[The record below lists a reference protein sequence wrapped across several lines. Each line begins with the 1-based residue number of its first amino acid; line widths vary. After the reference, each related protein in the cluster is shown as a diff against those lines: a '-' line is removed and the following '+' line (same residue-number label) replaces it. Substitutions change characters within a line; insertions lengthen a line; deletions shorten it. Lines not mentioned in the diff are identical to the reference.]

1 MAGRTHKPGAKEK
14 QLASK
19 KSVAKEK
26 ELLINKRPL
35 SRVVKEKRSHKVGNV
50 SKLYAQGADGTP
62 VLIGRKRDRAATEE
76 TSARFGRPTGSTKA
90 PRGRRPPARLSSPL
104 PSVSSSE
111 SEEGELPEEPL
122 VEEDA
127 GSLPSDDDYQ
137 DRLSEVS
144 EEEEEQREE
153 SEEDENAVA
162 DEDLL
167 TDHPL
172 DLIGVVREGKVYLR
186 GPSKFPER
194 KSHGLLDV
202 TSDA

>member
-1 MAGRTHKPGAKEK
+1 M
-14 QLASK
+14 S
-19 KSVAKEK
+19 
-26 ELLINKRPL
+26 
-35 SRVVKEKRSHKVGNV
+35 SH
-50 SKLYAQGADGTP
+50 
-62 VLIGRKRDRAATEE
+62 
-76 TSARFGRPTGSTKA
+76 
-90 PRGRRPPARLSSPL
+90 L

-111 SEEGELPEEPL
+111 SEEGEQPEEPL

-144 EEEEEQREE
+144 EEEEQQREE
-153 SEEDENAVA
+153 SEEDEDAVA

-186 GPSKFPER
+186 GPSSFPER

-202 TSDA
+202 SSDA